1 MFTKKKPEAYDVNDL
16 ARDLDAA
23 IAKAQAAFVNSDRIV
38 DLLES
43 RVAGLRAR
51 QAANYSSAPIFHSGN
66 L

>member
-23 IAKAQAAFVNSDRIV
+23 IAKAQAAFVHSDHIV
-38 DLLES
+38 DLLENHIAAIA
-43 RVAGLRAR
+43 RR
-51 QAANYSSAPIFHSGN
+51 QAAAYSSAPAFVSGN